1 MIQRDARGAGGLR
14 RLWRLNP
21 PLRVI
26 VILLAAAGAYAEDLG
41 ALLVRARG
49 ERDAGHYAQALA
61 AYDGMLAVVPEHET
75 AQYERA
81 QTLSW
86 AGRYPEAIAQYR
98 AFRTAYPQRALDA
111 DLRIAQVTAW
121 SGDTRGAVEVL
132 APWVRDGKRE
142 ALLDAARYESWASR
156 YAPARELLHRVLAD
170 HPGDAEAT
178 LALARIALWEGD
190 ARTARAELSGL
201 DERARREP
209 DAQLVE
215 AQLEGAEGR
224 SRAARTRLE
233 SLVTRGAGG
242 REAKELLDEM
252 GRTAGPWVEFGFSR
266 TDTNE
271 GLADETPTG
280 RARLPLGEGR
290 IDLRWS
296 SHRTS
301 VSGTSARSQL
311 LGASAGYTL
320 RRGLIATG
328 DVVYASD
335 IGGEPAWGGTLT
347 LSARP
352 ARGLDARVAWGRNW
366 ADYTPSAAAKRTSID
381 TLEAGATWAPG
392 TYVVDAGVARAALSA
407 GSTRSSFAL
416 SGERRWSLAPCQLR
430 TGAVVRGFGYSE
442 TLPLGFFNPERYRFG
457 GLTAGVTLKRARLW
471 DVSLDARGG
480 WQRVNDDARQFAW
493 GWGLS
498 GAWQPGGGRWTL
510 SAGYA
515 SSRAGLPT
523 VSSAD
528 PAAYRDHTVRAA
540 VRVLL

>member
-1 MIQRDARGAGGLR
+1 MTYRSFVVALT
-14 RLWRLNP
+14 
-21 PLRVI
+21 V
-26 VILLAAAGAYAEDLG
+26 LLSVVALAEDLG
-41 ALLVRARG
+41 ALLVRARR

-86 AGRYPEAIAQYR
+86 AGRYADAIAQYR
-98 AFRTAYPQRALDA
+98 TFRSAYPQRAFDA
-111 DLRIAQVTAW
+111 DVRIAQVVAW
-121 SGDTRGAVEVL
+121 SGDTRGAVAVL

-142 ALLDAARYESWASR
+142 ALLDAARYESWAGR

-170 HPGDAEAT
+170 HPRDSEAT

-201 DERARREP
+201 DEQAMRAP
-209 DAQLVE
+209 DAQVLE
-215 AQLEGAEGR
+215 AQVEGAEGR
-224 SRAARTRLE
+224 ARAARTRLE
-233 SLVTRGAGG
+233 ALVSRGAGG

-252 GRTAGPWVEFGFSR
+252 GRSSGPWVEFGASR

-271 GLADETPTG
+271 GLVDETPSG

-296 SHRTS
+296 SHRS
-301 VSGTSARSQL
+301 AVAGTSARSQF
-311 LGASAGYTL
+311 LGATAGYTL
-320 RRGLIATG
+320 APGIVATG

-335 IGGEPAWGGTLT
+335 IGGDPAWGGTLT

-352 ARGLDARVAWGRNW
+352 ARGLDARVAWGRGW
-366 ADYTPSAAAKRTSID
+366 VDYTPSAAAKRIAMD

-392 TYVVDAGVARAALSA
+392 AWVVDGGVARAKISA
-407 GSTRSSFAL
+407 GSTRSSIAL
-416 SGERRWSLAPCQLR
+416 SGERRFKLTPFQLR

-457 GLTAGVTLKRARLW
+457 GLTAGVTLRRARAW
-471 DVSLDARGG
+471 EVSFDARGG
-480 WQRVNDDARQFAW
+480 WQRVNDDPRQFAW

-498 GAWQPGGGRWTL
+498 GSWQPGGGRWTVT
-510 SAGYA
+510 AGYA
-515 SSRAGLPT
+515 ASRAGLPT

-540 VRVLL
+540 VRVQM